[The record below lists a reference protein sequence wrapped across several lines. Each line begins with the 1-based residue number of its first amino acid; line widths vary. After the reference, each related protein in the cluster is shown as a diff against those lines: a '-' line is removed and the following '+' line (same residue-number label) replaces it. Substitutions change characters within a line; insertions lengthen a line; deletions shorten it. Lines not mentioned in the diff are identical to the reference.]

1 MFYGWVIVAVSLLAQ
16 FIATGLP
23 FYSFGPILKA
33 LEDDLGATRAQV
45 TFSMSLMGAVPILA
59 GPLAGWLV
67 DRGSIRRVMFAG
79 GVALALGIGLLARV
93 DGVWQLWLVY
103 ALPIPLGMA
112 LLGGVANARLITNW
126 FHQRRGL
133 ALGFAMMGISLAG
146 MAVPVAMGEMV
157 ASLGWRSAMLSLVLL
172 PLIFLPLLV
181 LVHDEPAQRG
191 LHPDG
196 LAPAPL
202 EAAASLARDPGFWSV
217 LRAPATWLIA
227 LCFAPLLAAN
237 SGIVVQIYE
246 HARDLG
252 LERAEAGFAVTS
264 MAVGGAIGKPIYG
277 RVADFIGPRRA
288 LLFAIGLMVL
298 GLGLFLVAT
307 GLASLM
313 VAGTVF
319 GFGFS
324 GLVPLQVLLAAEI
337 FGREVLGRV
346 LGVIGWGIF
355 PLVFFV
361 NPFLGWIHDS
371 TGSYGLAFQILMAGC
386 GLSALLLALIPRAQ
400 VAGEASSAV

>member
-23 FYSFGPILKA
+23 FYSFGPIMKA
-33 LEDDLGATRAQV
+33 LEDDLGATRTQV
-45 TFSMSLMGAVPILA
+45 AFSMSLMATVPILA

-67 DRGSIRRVMFAG
+67 DRGAIRRVMFVG
-79 GVALALGIGLLARV
+79 GVALALGIWLLARV
-93 DGVWQLWLVY
+93 DSVWQLWLVY
-103 ALPIPLGMA
+103 SLPVPLGMA

-126 FHQRRGL
+126 FYQRRGL

-157 ASLGWRSAMLSLVLL
+157 ASMGWRSAILSLVVL
-172 PLIFLPLLV
+172 PLIFLPLLL
-181 LVHDEPAQRG
+181 LVHDEPAHRG
-191 LHPDG
+191 LYPDG
-196 LAPAPL
+196 MAHLPL
-202 EAAASLARDPGFWSV
+202 EATPVARDPGFWSV

-237 SGIVVQIYE
+237 SGMVVQIYE

-252 LERAEAGFAVTS
+252 LERAEAGLAVTA
-264 MAVGGAIGKPIYG
+264 MAVGGAVGKPIYG

-298 GLGLFLVAT
+298 GLALFLAAT

-313 VAGTVF
+313 LAGAVF

-324 GLVPLQVLLAAEI
+324 GLVVLQAVLAAEI

-361 NPFLGWIHDS
+361 NPLLGWIHDS
-371 TGSYGLAFQILMAGC
+371 TGSYALAFQILMAGC

-400 VAGEASSAV
+400 PAEAASSSPA